1 MGANIQGVFSK
12 NRAEE
17 LGSDVWE
24 QFVIPPFYDRL
35 DLTTAR
41 KPRLIIGGRGCGKTM
56 LLRYLSHQTMFSRL
70 RPQIPISAIKH
81 IGLYWRADT
90 QFMNLMSG
98 RGIEQSVWQTAFVH
112 TAALALGVEVLS
124 SLRSMAASSLAVV
137 KDHDIDSLDF
147 TKLRAFD
154 STLPVKL
161 DALFDCLEIKVWEM
175 QAWVNDVLKA
185 PEPRFL
191 AGEKFVGAL
200 IQEIKSQLPQLA
212 DANYFV
218 YIDEYEN
225 LRLYQQT
232 IINTW
237 LKHSQTPLIFNLAI
251 KRNAFETQSTT
262 GPESL
267 SNIHDYR
274 IHDLE
279 LEIESDFPLFAA
291 EILFLQL
298 ALARQDVPVD
308 PQVLRDPA
316 RLNERKDPRY
326 IHRVR
331 TQAST
336 LFPGVTQEQ
345 MAKSVFDSPSVL
357 SKLRDRIKH
366 ALAAKGSQLEPDEF
380 LKPGFPE
387 ASVVSPALIYRKNLS
402 DFAILQELRKL
413 EAGDSNDFTGTREWV
428 HNNFIGSYLQLFEPH
443 SRPCPFYAG
452 FQAFCQLSHGNLRH
466 LLELCHQSISRVDE
480 WEPGQPVPIEIQ
492 ADAAREASASF
503 LREVRS
509 CGPLGVQLYTFVLR
523 LGSLFAIAH
532 QRPTQSEPE
541 QTHFS
546 IGDGIGQLEQRD
558 HVFLREAVKWSV
570 LYEEEETKKK
580 GGADPENV
588 EYVLDPI
595 YAPYFHISYRK
606 RRKMKLKTDDVVV
619 LIRGT
624 YDQVKDLLKRYSV
637 AWEVEPNDLA
647 PTLFSHLG
655 QE

>member
-1 MGANIQGVFSK
+1 MGTNIQGVFTK

-24 QFVIPPFYDRL
+24 QFVIPPFYGRL

-56 LLRYLSHQTMFSRL
+56 LLRYLSHQTMFSKL
-70 RPQIPISAIKH
+70 RPSIPPEVIKH

-90 QFMNLMSG
+90 QFMNLMYG
-98 RGIEQSVWQTAFVH
+98 RGIDESKWHSAFLHATALS
-112 TAALALGVEVLS
+112 LAIEVLS
-124 SLRSMAASSLAVV
+124 SLQSMAFSNFDAVTEDNL
-137 KDHDIDSLDF
+137 KRLDF
-147 TKLRAFD
+147 SKLRAFD
-154 STLPVKL
+154 GALPARF
-161 DALFDCLEIKVWEM
+161 DELFERLEMQVWEM
-175 QAWVNDVLKA
+175 QSWVNDVLKA

-191 AGEKFVGAL
+191 AGEKFIGAL
-200 IQEIKSQLPQLA
+200 IKEIKAQLPQLLE
-212 DANYFV
+212 ANYFV

-225 LRLYQQT
+225 LRVYQQK

-237 LKHSQTPLIFNLAI
+237 LKHSETPLIFNLAI
-251 KRNAFETQSTT
+251 KRNAFETQATT

-267 SNIHDYR
+267 SNIHDFR

-298 ALARQDVPVD
+298 SLAGQAVPVD

-316 RLNERKDPRY
+316 RMDERKDPRY
-326 IHRVR
+326 ADRVR
-331 TQAST
+331 DQANIM
-336 LFPGVTQEQ
+336 FPGVSQQE
-345 MAKSVFDSPSVL
+345 MAKSVFDSPVL
-357 SKLRDRIKH
+357 AKLCDRIKQ
-366 ALAAKGSQLEPDEF
+366 ALALKGSRIDPERF
-380 LKPGFPE
+380 VNRSFPE
-387 ASVVSPALIYRKNLS
+387 ASVVTPVLLHRKALTPEEIVLELS
-402 DFAILQELRKL
+402 KL
-413 EAGDSNDFTGTREWV
+413 ESGESNDFTGHRDWI

-452 FQAFCQLSHGNLRH
+452 FQAFWQLSHGNLRH
-466 LLELCHQSISRVDE
+466 FLELCHQSISRVDE
-480 WEPGQPVPIEIQ
+480 WEAGSPVPVAIQ
-492 ADAAREASASF
+492 ADAAREVSASF

-509 CGPLGVQLYTFVLR
+509 CGPYGVQLYAFVLR

-546 IGDGIGQLEQRD
+546 IGDGVGQLQTAD
-558 HVFLREAVKWSV
+558 HAFLREAVKWSI

-580 GGADPENV
+580 GTVDPEDV

-606 RRKMKLKTDDVVV
+606 RRKIKLKTDDLVI

-637 AWEVEPNDLA
+637 AWEVETSELH
-647 PTLFSHLG
+647 PTLFGHLG
-655 QE
+655 QD